1 MRNMTAHS
9 LGLSLF
15 ALLAACSAATPPNA
29 VAGGA
34 KETPPPQSATP
45 SVKPSATP
53 SGKPAAKMSPDM
65 VGKVSPIPAF
75 IGEGQ
80 GWHVEIKALD
90 ATQHHVALDW
100 TKTKIAESGTA
111 RYLGALDIARSSPLA
126 IDGMLQTRDGAKTL
140 RIEIRSEACTDS
152 AGVVRPQRIAIV
164 IQGRAPLNGCGDLAM
179 Y

>member
-15 ALLAACSAATPPNA
+15 ALLAACSVATPPNA

-34 KETPPPQSATP
+34 KETPASPPNATP
-45 SVKPSATP
+45 SAKP
-53 SGKPAAKMSPDM
+53 SGKPAAKISPDM

-80 GWHVEIKALD
+80 GWRIEIKALD
-90 ATQHHVALDW
+90 ATQHYVALDW

-111 RYLGALDIARSSPLA
+111 RYLGALDVARGSPLA
-126 IDGMLQTRDGAKTL
+126 IDGMLQTRGGAKTL
-140 RIEIRSEACTDS
+140 RVEIRSEACTDT

>member
-15 ALLAACSAATPPNA
+15 ALLGACSAATPPNA

-34 KETPPPQSATP
+34 KETPPPPQSATP
-45 SVKPSATP
+45 SA
-53 SGKPAAKMSPDM
+53 KPAAKISPEM
-65 VGKVSPIPAF
+65 VGKLSPIPAF

-80 GWHVEIKALD
+80 GWRIEIKALD

-100 TKTKIAESGTA
+100 INTKIAESGTA

-152 AGVVRPQRIAIV
+152 AGVVRPQRIAII
-164 IQGRAPLNGCGDLAM
+164 IQGRAPLTGCGDLAM